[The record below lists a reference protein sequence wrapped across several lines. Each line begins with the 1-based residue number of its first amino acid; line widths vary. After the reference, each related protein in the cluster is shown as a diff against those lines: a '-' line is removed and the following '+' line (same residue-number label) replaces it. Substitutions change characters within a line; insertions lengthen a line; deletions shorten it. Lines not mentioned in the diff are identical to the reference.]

1 MPNPPPHPS
10 GSAAHLLPRGEKGG
24 LSDALALYV
33 HWPYCARICPYCDFN
48 VVRDRGRVEEQAGLV
63 QAILADMEA
72 QSLLVGPRRLA
83 SIFFGGGTPSLMPP
97 EAVAAVISRA
107 KALFSP
113 AGDIEITLEANP
125 TDAEAG
131 RYAALAEAGI
141 NRLSM
146 GVQSF
151 DDAALTFLG
160 RDHSAA
166 EARRA
171 VQTAGEAFPRLSIDL
186 IYARPGQ
193 SVADWTAELTTALD
207 LGFEHISP
215 YQLTIE
221 PTTAFGRALARGTL
235 TPPDEDL
242 AASLYEAT
250 QDVLE
255 AAGFEAYEVS
265 NHARDV
271 AARSSHNLHVW
282 RGGDYLG
289 LGPGAHGRLTL
300 AGERTATVAHRRIA
314 DYVAGV
320 AKGAPCVER
329 ETLDAP
335 GAAEERVLLGL
346 RTVEGVP
353 LTLLHTLGLS
363 ETTGPLADLIA
374 DGFLGL
380 QDGRVAATARGRPL
394 LDAVLKALLT

>member
-1 MPNPPPHPS
+1 MTDTPS
-10 GSAAHLLPRGEKGG
+10 GSLVLQAAAFREGG
-24 LSDALALYV
+24 DRDPKDVALYV

-97 EAVAAVISRA
+97 EAVAAVIARA
-107 KALFSP
+107 KALFPP

-171 VQTAGEAFPRLSIDL
+171 VQTAGQAFPRLSIDL

-193 SVADWTAELTTALD
+193 SVADWTAELATALD
-207 LGFEHISP
+207 LGFEHVSP

-221 PTTAFGRALARGTL
+221 PTTAFGRAFARGSL

-242 AASLYEAT
+242 AAALYEAT
-250 QDVLE
+250 QAVLE
-255 AAGFEAYEVS
+255 GAGFEAYEVS
-265 NHARDV
+265 NHARDE

-300 AGERTATVAHRRIA
+300 DERRTATVAHRRIA

-320 AKGAPCVER
+320 AAGTPWAER
-329 ETLDAP
+329 ETLDVP

-353 LTLLHTLGLS
+353 LMLLHTLGLS
-363 ETTGPLADLIA
+363 ETTGPLADLITN
-374 DGFLGL
+374 GFLAL
-380 QDGRVAATARGRPL
+380 AEGRVAATPTGRPV
-394 LDAVLKALLT
+394 LDAVLRALLT

>member
-1 MPNPPPHPS
+1 MTEAPPS
-10 GSAAHLLPRGEKGG
+10 S
-24 LSDALALYV
+24 LALYI

-72 QSLLVGPRRLA
+72 QSRLVGPRRLA
-83 SIFFGGGTPSLMPP
+83 SIFLGGGTPSLMPP
-97 EAVAAVISRA
+97 EAVAAVIARA
-107 KALFSP
+107 KTLFLP
-113 AGDIEITLEANP
+113 ADEIEVTLEANP

-151 DDAALTFLG
+151 DDAALKFLG

-171 VQTAGEAFPRLSIDL
+171 VETAGRAFPRLSIDL

-221 PTTAFGRALARGTL
+221 PTTAFGRAFARGTL

-242 AASLYEAT
+242 AAELYEAT
-250 QDVLE
+250 QTVLE
-255 AAGFEAYEVS
+255 GAGFEAYEVS

-289 LGPGAHGRLTL
+289 LGPGAHGRLSL
-300 AGERTATVAHRRIA
+300 NGERTATVAHRRIA

-320 AKGAPCVER
+320 SAGTPWVER
-329 ETLDAP
+329 ETLDVS

-353 LTLLHTLGLS
+353 LALLQTLGLS
-363 ETTGPLADLIA
+363 ETAGPLVDLIA
-374 DGFLGL
+374 DGFLML
-380 QDGRVAATARGRPL
+380 NEGRVAATATGRPV
-394 LDAVLKALLT
+394 LDAVLRALLT

>member
-1 MPNPPPHPS
+1 M
-10 GSAAHLLPRGEKGG
+10 
-24 LSDALALYV
+24 SDSIALYV

-48 VVRDRGRVEEQAGLV
+48 VVRDRGRTQEQAGLA
-63 QAILADMEA
+63 QAILNDLEA
-72 QSLLVGPRRLA
+72 QAALVGPRVLA

-97 EAVAAVISRA
+97 DAVAAVVARA
-107 KALFSP
+107 RALFPS
-113 AGDIEITLEANP
+113 AGDIEISLEANP
-125 TDAEAG
+125 TDAEAE
-131 RYAALAEAGI
+131 RYAALAQAGI

-151 DDAALTFLG
+151 DDDALKFLG

-171 VQTAGEAFPRLSIDL
+171 IALAVQAFPRLSIDL

-193 SVADWTAELTTALD
+193 GVGDWIAELTTALD
-207 LGFEHISP
+207 LGFEHVSP

-221 PTTAFGRALARGTL
+221 GTTAFGRAVARGAWS
-235 TPPDEDL
+235 PPDEDL
-242 AASLYEAT
+242 AAALYEAT
-250 QDVLE
+250 QTTLE
-255 AAGFEAYEVS
+255 SAGFEAYEVS

-289 LGPGAHGRLTL
+289 LGPGAHGRMTL
-300 AGERTATVAHRRIA
+300 AEGRIATVAERRIG

-320 AKGAPCVER
+320 AVGSPWTER
-329 ETLDAP
+329 ELLGPRDAD
-335 GAAEERVLLGL
+335 EERVLLGL

-353 LTLLHTLGLS
+353 LALLQRLGRS
-363 ETTGPLADLIA
+363 AEEGRLADLLA
-374 DGFLGL
+374 DGFLSL
-380 QDGRVAATARGRPL
+380 RDGRVAATATGRPL
-394 LDAVLKALLT
+394 LDAVLKSLLV

>member
-1 MPNPPPHPS
+1 MTEAVPQT
-10 GSAAHLLPRGEKGG
+10 AAFREGG
-24 LSDALALYV
+24 DRDQKDSLALYV

-63 QAILADMEA
+63 QAILTDMEA
-72 QSLLVGPRRLA
+72 QSRLVGPRRLA

-97 EAVAAVISRA
+97 EAVAAVIARA
-107 KALFSP
+107 RALFPP

-131 RYAALAEAGI
+131 RYAALAAAGI

-151 DDAALTFLG
+151 DDTALKFLG

-171 VQTAGEAFPRLSIDL
+171 VQTAGRAFPRLSIDL

-221 PTTAFGRALARGTL
+221 PTTAFGRAFARGTL

-255 AAGFEAYEVS
+255 RAGFEAYEVS

-300 AGERTATVAHRRIA
+300 AGERIATVAHRRIA

-320 AKGAPCVER
+320 AAGAPWAER
-329 ETLDAP
+329 ETLDVQ
-335 GAAEERVLLGL
+335 GAAEERVLLGM

-353 LTLLHTLGLS
+353 LALLQTLGLS
-363 ETTGPLADLIA
+363 ETTGPLADLIG
-374 DGFLGL
+374 DGFLSH
-380 QDGRVAATARGRPL
+380 QDSRIAATARGRPL